1 MKRCTVERLVAA
13 AACTA
18 LLFFIGCS
26 DGGVTS
32 GQVDVERSA
41 TTTREVGGWELFA
54 SLGEGLGPNEVTL
67 RRQAE
72 EIAAGGPSAL
82 AIGPDGVIAIADTLA
97 GRIIRVRPNA
107 AALAPIAM
115 YGVEDVAFD
124 QSGQL
129 YAFSRASS
137 RVSVFEEAGQEVE
150 NIELPRTMRWITG
163 FCPMP
168 GGGIGLHTAYQE
180 SVPLDAQ
187 NLHLG
192 LADGVPGSGGE
203 RYHTLRRNGAASIEI
218 LNNDSS
224 PARRLE
230 VPVATTLGSLVFLGA
245 TDDGT
250 IVVDVQDVV
259 RSNPIEVERSLRRYG
274 SDSALLGQVS
284 VPRGTS
290 VPGHPLELGR
300 DGTVYFL
307 KQVDAGVEIWTWP
320 GRVGGAR

>member
-1 MKRCTVERLVAA
+1 MGRIVPA

-26 DGGVTS
+26 DGEVTS

-41 TTTREVGGWELFA
+41 STTRDVVGWNLFA
-54 SLGEGLGPNEVTL
+54 SLGEGNGPDEVTL
-67 RRQAE
+67 RHAAE
-72 EIAAGGPSAL
+72 EVAAGGPMAL
-82 AIGPDGVIAIADTLA
+82 AIGHDGLIAIADTLG

-107 AALAPIAM
+107 VALAPIAM

-124 QSGQL
+124 QAGQL
-129 YAFSRASS
+129 YGWSRASS
-137 RVSVFEEAGQEVE
+137 RVSVFDEAGQE
-150 NIELPRTMRWITG
+150 IETIEIPRTMRWVTG

-168 GGGIGLHTAYQE
+168 DGGLGLHTAYQE
-180 SVPLDAQ
+180 SVALDAQ

-192 LADGVPGSGGE
+192 LADGVPGPGGE

-218 LNNDSS
+218 LNSDSS
-224 PARRLE
+224 PERRFE
-230 VPVATTLGSLVFLGA
+230 VDVATSLGSLVLLGA

-250 IVVDVQDVV
+250 VVVDVQDVV
-259 RSNPIEVERSLRRYG
+259 RSNPIEVERALRRYG
-274 SDSALLGQVS
+274 SDGRLMGQIS

-290 VPGHPLELGR
+290 VPSHSLELDR

-307 KQVDAGVEIWTWP
+307 KQVDAGVEIWSWP
-320 GRVGGAR
+320 CREGGAR